1 MNVPQRCASIASAL
15 LLAACL
21 TYTPQELSGRSAVDL
36 CEMQTEY
43 RVNLS
48 EESRRRLA
56 AELERRKIDCR
67 DQRAAIK
74 MKRDAQ
80 MYEWTYLNQSP

>member
-1 MNVPQRCASIASAL
+1 MNVLQRYVSSASAL
-15 LLAACL
+15 LLSACL
-21 TYTPQELSGRSAVDL
+21 TYTPQQLSQRTAVDL
-36 CEMQTEY
+36 CEMSTEY

-48 EESRRRLA
+48 DESRRRVA
-56 AELERRKIDCR
+56 AELERRKIDCL